1 MAMCRRFTFIMV
13 GLRCAEFVVWHAN
26 CFLVYYHAVL
36 LTFRP
41 FLVAMASTHQKPGL
55 MWLRAACRKATDA
68 AQDSLVFI
76 SNQQN
81 ASTAC
86 RVRSP
91 WSCPNDTMKLMG
103 LIHSQESRYTAFFIE
118 SNCAV
123 LLYDSLWH
131 PTKLA
136 YNLEFI
142 HMGLNCLNQMAD
154 AQPVLNA
161 RTSISRMVGAVE
173 QAVSRRSGNA
183 SGRFD
188 HPTSVRSS
196 TTQNGPDSR
205 SSAPLPSSHETT
217 FTSLAN
223 DFIYLSDRQNQAPA
237 AYQSQQQV
245 VPPSDQAASLEAGS
259 TMADPMSLLDF
270 DVLTTDLYNFFP
282 IQTPMANTDFGHTD
296 QV

>member
-1 MAMCRRFTFIMV
+1 MSTLASSNDALELV
-13 GLRCAEFVVWHAN
+13 GLTN
-26 CFLVYYHAVL
+26 
-36 LTFRP
+36 P
-41 FLVAMASTHQKPGL
+41 
-55 MWLRAACRKATDA
+55 
-68 AQDSLVFI
+68 
-76 SNQQN
+76 
-81 ASTAC
+81 
-86 RVRSP
+86 
-91 WSCPNDTMKLMG
+91 
-103 LIHSQESRYTAFFIE
+103 QESRYTGFFIE

-136 YNLEFI
+136 YNLEYI
-142 HMGLNCLNQMAD
+142 NMGLSCLNQMAD

-173 QAVSRRSGNA
+173 LAVSRRSDNTPGRVDDPA
-183 SGRFD
+183 SMLL
-188 HPTSVRSS
+188 S
-196 TTQNGPDSR
+196 TTQSGPDSR

-217 FTSLAN
+217 FTSMAN

-237 AYQSQQQV
+237 AYQSQQQF
-245 VPPSDQAASLEAGS
+245 VPPSDPAASLGTGS

-282 IQTPMANTDFGHTD
+282 IQTPRADTDFGHTD

>member
-1 MAMCRRFTFIMV
+1 
-13 GLRCAEFVVWHAN
+13 
-26 CFLVYYHAVL
+26 
-36 LTFRP
+36 
-41 FLVAMASTHQKPGL
+41 
-55 MWLRAACRKATDA
+55 
-68 AQDSLVFI
+68 
-76 SNQQN
+76 
-81 ASTAC
+81 
-86 RVRSP
+86 
-91 WSCPNDTMKLMG
+91 MKLMG
-103 LIHSQESRYTAFFIE
+103 LIHSQESRYTGFFIE

-142 HMGLNCLNQMAD
+142 HMGLSCLNQMAD

-173 QAVSRRSGNA
+173 QAVSRRSDNA
-183 SGRFD
+183 SGRID
-188 HPTSVRSS
+188 DSASMLLS
-196 TTQNGPDSR
+196 TTQNGPDIR

-237 AYQSQQQV
+237 AYQSQQQFM
-245 VPPSDQAASLEAGS
+245 PPTDPAAASLEKGPD
-259 TMADPMSLLDF
+259 MVDPMSLLDF

-282 IQTPMANTDFGHTD
+282 IQTPRADADFGHTG
-296 QV
+296 

>member
-1 MAMCRRFTFIMV
+1 
-13 GLRCAEFVVWHAN
+13 
-26 CFLVYYHAVL
+26 
-36 LTFRP
+36 
-41 FLVAMASTHQKPGL
+41 
-55 MWLRAACRKATDA
+55 
-68 AQDSLVFI
+68 
-76 SNQQN
+76 
-81 ASTAC
+81 
-86 RVRSP
+86 
-91 WSCPNDTMKLMG
+91 MKLMG
-103 LIHSQESRYTAFFIE
+103 LIHSQESRYTGFFIE

-142 HMGLNCLNQMAD
+142 HMGLSCLNQMAD

-173 QAVSRRSGNA
+173 QAVSRRSDNA
-183 SGRFD
+183 SGRID
-188 HPTSVRSS
+188 DSASMLLS
-196 TTQNGPDSR
+196 TAQNGPDIR

-237 AYQSQQQV
+237 AYQSQQQFM
-245 VPPSDQAASLEAGS
+245 PSTDPAATSLEKDPD
-259 TMADPMSLLDF
+259 MVDPMSLLDF

-282 IQTPMANTDFGHTD
+282 IQTPRADTDFGHTG
-296 QV
+296 